1 MPLIRRLSESGWR
14 AVNRLAKCEGDGVVM
29 EQFGEKYLTL
39 YNHGKGCADVKMEFL
54 VPVTGARELIENAE
68 VAVQKGKAKFQLEP
82 DDVMMLELNLR

>member
-1 MPLIRRLSESGWR
+1 MQDHIY
-14 AVNRLAKCEGDGVVM
+14 M
-29 EQFGEKYLTL
+29 III
-39 YNHGKGCADVKMEFL
+39 KMEFL